1 MAQLAPLPQT
11 PSSAFIPLC
20 EGAMVG
26 RILDQAKE
34 LAAQPA
40 DVLKMME
47 GHLKELSKRV
57 VLWELSVD
65 LEKEW
70 VPERNEGNEG

>member
-1 MAQLAPLPQT
+1 
-11 PSSAFIPLC
+11 
-20 EGAMVG
+20 MVG

-57 VLWELSVD
+57 VLWELSAD

-70 VPERNEGNEG
+70 VPERTERLKVMKAEVDKLWAVLKR